1 MDSMKRILKG
11 VTVNIT
17 SKAYNGFTLFAPLGA
32 KVVRLID
39 MKGDTVHK
47 WDMPYP
53 PGLYGELLP
62 NGNLLY
68 NSHIENGPLADLEGA
83 GGKLIEVDW
92 DGNIVWKYKDLYLH
106 HSFYRMP
113 NGHTMVLKWVQIP
126 KDIAIKVK
134 GGVLGTEK
142 NGIMWGDSLQEIT
155 PRGKVIWEW
164 LSYEHL
170 NPETDVICPLCPRD
184 QWTEANSCVVLPN
197 DDILI
202 SFRRINTVCIVEKAT
217 GNIKWRWGSGELGHQ
232 NSATALE
239 NGNILLFDNGFH
251 VNNGDISFSRV
262 IEVNPATNKME
273 WEYRDEVHANVNFYS
288 GFMSNCQRLPND
300 NTLICEAQTGRIFEV
315 NKKGEIVWEF
325 VNPSYVSDPLYG
337 NNNVVPRAYRYGPEF
352 EGFRE
357 KSIKYSI

>member
-1 MDSMKRILKG
+1 MDLMKRILKG
-11 VTVNIT
+11 ITLNMT
-17 SKAYNGFTLFAPLGA
+17 SKAYNGFTLFTPLGS
-32 KVVRLID
+32 KIVRLID
-39 MKGDTVHK
+39 MRGRTVHK
-47 WDMPYP
+47 WNMPYS

-68 NSHIENGPLADLEGA
+68 SGYIENGPLTRLEGS
-83 GGKLIEVDW
+83 GGELLEMDW
-92 DGNIVWKYKDLYLH
+92 DGNIVWSYKDLYLH
-106 HSFYRMP
+106 HGFCRMP
-113 NGHTMVLKWVQIP
+113 NGHTMILRWTQIP
-126 KDIAIKVK
+126 KDIVTETR
-134 GGVLGTEK
+134 GGILKTEEK
-142 NGIMWGDSLQEIT
+142 IMWGDSLQEIT

-170 NPETDVICPLCPRD
+170 DPKIDVICPLCPRD
-184 QWTEANSCVVLPN
+184 QWAEANSCAILPN

-217 GNIKWRWGSGELGHQ
+217 GNIKWRWGQGELGHQ
-232 NSATALE
+232 NSATILD

-251 VNNGDISFSRV
+251 ANGDHFSFSRL

-288 GFMSNCQRLPND
+288 GFMSNCVRLSND

-325 VNPSYVSDPLYG
+325 VNPSYVFDPLYG
-337 NNNVVPRAYRYGPEF
+337 HNNIVPRAYRYGPEY
-352 EGFRE
+352 EGLRE
-357 KSIKYSI
+357 RIWSI